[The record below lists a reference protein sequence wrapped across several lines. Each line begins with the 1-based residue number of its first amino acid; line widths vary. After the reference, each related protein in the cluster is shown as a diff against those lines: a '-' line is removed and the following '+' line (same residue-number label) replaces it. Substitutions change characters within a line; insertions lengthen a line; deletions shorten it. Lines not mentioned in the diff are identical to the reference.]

1 MRLLPGAEH
10 FRVTELPAY
19 EPEGKGEHLWLLVEK
34 QGLNSDDVL
43 EALAR
48 VTGRPRRDVGYA
60 GRKDRTAVARQ
71 WFSVRLG
78 DEKSLAQLGAP
89 AGGRLEVL
97 SVSRHRNKLRL
108 GHLHGNRFRLGL
120 GGVGAGERAALS
132 ESLERLARSGIE
144 NRFGAQRFGSGGVN
158 LLIARAWAAGDVPRA
173 AALCVDP
180 SGAWRA
186 GDALPGEFRPG
197 LFGRVVG
204 ALRRAPADPAGALRA
219 AGHSFRKLVASAA
232 QSAVFNAVLD
242 ARRAAGLTHVL
253 RAGDV
258 ARRRGGGLFR
268 CAPADVD
275 DAIRRAA
282 PGLLEVFATGPL
294 PGPDMYAPAPE
305 VTRQEQAWSSAAG
318 FGWEVFS
325 GESAL
330 ASPGDRRELVV
341 PFLEPP
347 RLEPA
352 DDGGVTW
359 LEFALPPGAFAT
371 EVLTQCGVAG
381 RAKAALSET
390 ESR

>member
-19 EPEGKGEHLWLLVEK
+19 EPEGRGEHLWLLVEK

-71 WFSVRLG
+71 WFSVRLA

-89 AGGRLEVL
+89 PGARLEVL

-108 GHLHGNRFRLGL
+108 GHLQGNRFRLGL
-120 GGVGAGERAALS
+120 GGVGAGERTALA
-132 ESLERLARSGIE
+132 ESLEGLARTGIE
-144 NRFGAQRFGSGGVN
+144 NRFGAQRFGAGGIN
-158 LLIARAWAAGDVPRA
+158 LEVARAWAAGDLARA

-180 SGAWRA
+180 TGAWRA
-186 GDALPGEFRPG
+186 GDALSSEFRPG

-204 ALRRAPADPAGALRA
+204 ALRRAPGDPAGALRA
-219 AGHSFRKLVASAA
+219 AGHSFRKLMASAA

-242 ARRAAGLTHVL
+242 ARRALGLTHVL

-258 ARRRGGGLFR
+258 VRRRGGGLFR
-268 CAPADVD
+268 CAAADVD
-275 DAIRRAA
+275 EATRRAA
-282 PGLLEVFATGPL
+282 PGVLEVFATGPL
-294 PGPDMYAPAPE
+294 PGPDMYAPGPE
-305 VTRQEQAWSSAAG
+305 VTREERAWSAAAG
-318 FGWEVFS
+318 FDWATFS
-325 GESAL
+325 DESPL

-341 PFLEPP
+341 PFLELP
-347 RLEPA
+347 RLERA
-352 DDGGVTW
+352 DSEGVTW

-381 RAKAALSET
+381 RYDG
-390 ESR
+390 